1 MKTDQHASEIL
12 IDIEKNARLKH
23 KNLRFD
29 DLLQF
34 IGRRAFGMGLLFFA
48 LPNALPFSIIPG
60 VAFIFSLPIIFFS
73 FQMIT
78 GKNTLTLPKTLAK
91 RSINTEKLIRVIHTT
106 VPYLVKLERFLK
118 PRWLVMTSR
127 KMETINGIIIFGLAL
142 LLILPIPFSNFIF
155 ALLIVIFSLGL
166 IEKDGICIIGAYLL
180 TVFYLLFICTFI
192 LSALRTLF

>member
-1 MKTDQHASEIL
+1 
-12 IDIEKNARLKH
+12 
-23 KNLRFD
+23 
-29 DLLQF
+29 
-34 IGRRAFGMGLLFFA
+34 
-48 LPNALPFSIIPG
+48 
-60 VAFIFSLPIIFFS
+60 
-73 FQMIT
+73 
-78 GKNTLTLPKTLAK
+78 
-91 RSINTEKLIRVIHTT
+91 T